1 MKLPFFQ
8 HIGIGLTV
16 MGRTVRWAELS
27 RIRHRVRIRRVAT
40 EPFRDGE
47 EGPEGAVHR
56 LVERLSPRE
65 RRVATHLPAQ
75 QTRKIVIEVPGFED
89 PAAREA
95 WIQRR
100 AAELLPAGVDAHLFT
115 IRFVPFADKH
125 RFRAPQQQEE
135 NRAPRRH
142 DRIGPSDPSDAGP
155 GAAKTSSAER
165 GLLVMARQD
174 AIAARVDM
182 LRAAGLEPV
191 FIGSPV
197 PLLGLAIGLD
207 PSLRERAKNAGWILW
222 RDGHDVA
229 LVHYAGGRFAGL
241 VPIRRSGSP
250 EAVLRAAEEYEA
262 PVPGEAV
269 PHTPRPLCVMGSEAR
284 AWCRAARQGGSPY
297 LDSWGLH
304 PFQIASR
311 EAGDASGHG
320 TGSALALGL
329 GLLYAQEAPA
339 NLLPPSVLD
348 AARRAGER
356 RDGLRALTGIGLLC
370 LALILGAVGLEA
382 YLQTRAAAAGRQ
394 VSAAAHRLTRVDSA
408 RARLRAFQRHAARI
422 DEVTS
427 MRTAAAP
434 LLEHLA
440 RTVPAG
446 LWMEAVTFRRTAP
459 DSGALEDSALPG
471 QVSHG
476 DVPSLRTSDS
486 LRGPHPTVVVLRGW
500 AVDAGAPAQLVAALE
515 ESPSLTGVQP
525 ILIEQVGLADARR
538 RITHWPGA
546 TAFDDRP
553 IFFEVRLTAPL
564 STPEGDMSASE
575 LAVLQDMMKGRAP
588 W

>member
-1 MKLPFFQ
+1 MKLPFLQ

-16 MGRTVRWAELS
+16 TGRTVRWAELS

-47 EGPEGAVHR
+47 EGIEGAVHR
-56 LVERLSPRE
+56 LVERLSPRD

-75 QTRKIVIEVPGFED
+75 QTRKIVIEVPSFGD

-125 RFRAPQQQEE
+125 RFRAPRRQEE
-135 NRAPRRH
+135 NRAPRQH
-142 DRIGPSDPSDAGP
+142 DRIGPSDAGP
-155 GAAKTSSAER
+155 GAAKTSFVER

-182 LRAAGLEPV
+182 LCAAGLEPV

-207 PSLRERAKNAGWILW
+207 PLLRGRDKNAGWILW

-229 LVHYAGGRFAGL
+229 LVHYASGRFAGL

-262 PVPGEAV
+262 PVPGETV
-269 PHTPRPLCVMGSEAR
+269 PHAPRPLCVMGTGAR
-284 AWCRAARQGGSPY
+284 AWCRAARQDGSPY

-311 EAGDASGHG
+311 EAGDALGQG

-348 AARRAGER
+348 AARQAGER

-370 LALILGAVGLEA
+370 LTLILGAIGLEA

-440 RTVPAG
+440 RAVPAG

-459 DSGALEDSALPG
+459 DGGALEHSALPG

-476 DVPSLRTSDS
+476 DGPSLRTSDS
-486 LRGPHPTVVVLRGW
+486 LRGPHPAVVMLRGW

-515 ESPSLTGVQP
+515 ENPSLTGVQP
-525 ILIEQVGLADARR
+525 MLIEQVSLADARR
-538 RITHWPGA
+538 RIAHWPGA
-546 TAFDDRP
+546 TAFDDGP

-564 STPEGDMSASE
+564 STSEGDMSASE
-575 LAVLQDMMKGRAP
+575 LAVLQDMMQGRAP